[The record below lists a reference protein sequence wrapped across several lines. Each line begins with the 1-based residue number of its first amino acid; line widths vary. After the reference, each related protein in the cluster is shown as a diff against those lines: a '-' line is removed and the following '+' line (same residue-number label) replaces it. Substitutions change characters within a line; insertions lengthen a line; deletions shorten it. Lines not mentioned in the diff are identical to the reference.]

1 MSFFLPFV
9 PALFNKNIILYQINH
24 LATFVK
30 NQLNI
35 NVRFVVFLYF
45 NFARFIFPNIL
56 LVFSQ
61 EFILTL

>member
-30 NQLNI
+30 NQQNI